1 MTASLPAIPTLRPAV
16 LVWLAAALAIGTALT
31 LQYGFGKAPCHL
43 CLYERVPYYAVLA
56 MLPVAAAFGRLRLGL
71 VLAGLLLLGKAGL
84 SAYHVAVEQ
93 GWTTL
98 PASCVA
104 GGTAR
109 TLEELRA
116 ELAMAAPTC
125 DQVSVSFLGIS
136 LAAWNLA
143 FAAIVGVVS
152 LLAARRPQ

>member
-1 MTASLPAIPTLRPAV
+1 MLAAASGRPAFRPS
-16 LVWLAAALAIGTALT
+16 LLIWLAAALAIGVAFV

-43 CLYERVPYYAVLA
+43 CLYERVPYYLVLGL
-56 MLPVAAAFGRLRLGL
+56 LPLATALGRPRAGL
-71 VLAGLLLLGKAGL
+71 VLAGLLLLGNAGL

-93 GWTTL
+93 GWTAL

-116 ELAMAAPTC
+116 ELARAAPTC
-125 DQVSVSFLGIS
+125 DRVSVSFLGLS

-143 FAAIVGVVS
+143 FAAVLGVLS
-152 LLAARRPQ
+152 LAAARRAQ

>member
-1 MTASLPAIPTLRPAV
+1 MRYAA

-31 LQYGFGKAPCHL
+31 LQYGFGRAPCHL
-43 CLYERVPYYAVLA
+43 CLYERVPYYAVLGA
-56 MLPVAAAFGRLRLGL
+56 LPVAAAFGRPRIGL
-71 VLAGLLLLGKAGL
+71 LVAGLLLLGNAGL
-84 SAYHVAVEQ
+84 STYHVAVEQ
-93 GWTTL
+93 GWMAL

-116 ELAMAAPTC
+116 ELARAAPTC
-125 DQVSVSFLGIS
+125 DQVSVSFLNIS

-143 FAAIVGVVS
+143 FAALLGLLS
-152 LLAARRPQ
+152 LVAARRSQ